1 MKNLL
6 QISLCMAAVLMPF
19 SLLAKDS
26 DGIEDV
32 IVTATKTEANAQ
44 DVPMVVEVLSAAQIE
59 DMNITTARDIDSA
72 LPLSLIHI

>member
-1 MKNLL
+1 MSFIFIPEMLIA
-6 QISLCMAAVLMPF
+6 Q
-19 SLLAKDS
+19 DT

-72 LPLSLIHI
+72 LPSLIVNYNVDPFNA